1 MVMQLTVSGATVQRQ
16 FPYTAS
22 NMNLF
27 ADLASTEAPCPGAIT
42 PEGEFQPLAMNAD
55 GSVNSCA
62 NPARYG
68 STVSFFMEGV
78 GGDIFAFGF
87 EPPQQVLNVQA
98 LLGSCS
104 AAVTNASLID
114 DFVYRVDVT
123 LPPSL
128 LPCSFYSS
136 SSAEGLFYV
145 TLRYNGSTVGRNTFP
160 FPPAFRRPASPCR

>member
-1 MVMQLTVSGATVQRQ
+1 
-16 FPYTAS
+16 
-22 NMNLF
+22 MNLF

-42 PEGEFQPLAMNAD
+42 PEGGFQPLAMNAD

-62 NPARYG
+62 NPAKYG
-68 STVSFFMEGV
+68 ATVSFFMEGV

-87 EPPQQVLNVQA
+87 EPPQQVLNVEA
-98 LLGSCS
+98 LVGSCS
-104 AAVTNASLID
+104 AAVTNASLVD
-114 DFVYRVDVT
+114 NFVYRVDVT

-145 TLRYNGSTVGRNTFP
+145 TLRYNGSTVGPQYVPLPTSVSSSIEP
-160 FPPAFRRPASPCR
+160 MPMTVWVTK